1 MDIENKAILTRGW
14 RRFTYMEPSIF
25 LLFFNYGMTETIFSD
40 MIMYRTCKTYIS
52 NKNSCDLLHTN
63 SSSQEALD
71 IDKIVQPHASYI
83 ILCDSLLD
91 GIIPAALI
99 LFLGPWSDKFG
110 RKPLLIV
117 GYLGPALHYFMVS
130 ILNLWDVNPWLFLLT
145 TIPSS
150 LCGGGAGVMLASFC
164 FISDIISSDKRTWH
178 LACLEGAIT
187 SGLVIGTFIG
197 PLIFKQFG
205 YLILYAISFIIACIA
220 FLYVTFYVPETI
232 QNETNEK
239 WGNPFDLKLVKEL
252 FVTTTKKRP
261 GLNRWVLWS
270 CISILAIFVI
280 IADGNAQINYLFA
293 NIRLGWDSVKFSTY
307 HSISIFLSVVGMF
320 LILKLMKNYLGFSDV
335 QNALMGCL
343 SGFIAAIIKAF
354 TTKPW
359 HLYVVSITGSLS
371 GIISPTVRSI
381 LSTSA
386 PSEDIGKIFSI
397 ITFLETLLPLGGVT
411 LYTVIYSNYMPPI
424 YPLPA
429 YLLSAGLFFIMI
441 LLVILIDWRMIKYP
455 SAYHQPIQED

>member
-239 WGNPFDLKLVKEL
+239 WGK
-252 FVTTTKKRP
+252 
-261 GLNRWVLWS
+261 S
-270 CISILAIFVI
+270 
-280 IADGNAQINYLFA
+280 
-293 NIRLGWDSVKFSTY
+293 
-307 HSISIFLSVVGMF
+307 
-320 LILKLMKNYLGFSDV
+320 LGFSDV